1 MVETI
6 GMVEEVERDTGFVD
20 LYCLVM
26 LKIDIVPRSF
36 TNLECTGNPAL
47 YIFFRH

>member
-6 GMVEEVERDTGFVD
+6 GMVEEVKRDTGFVD

-26 LKIDIVPRSF
+26 YSRGSASCRGLLQI
-36 TNLECTGNPAL
+36 
-47 YIFFRH
+47 